1 MGGQLWWGPRQREL
15 SSKQIQDAS
24 TPVEVNVEAA
34 GEEEGSLRE
43 RETLEQREEK
53 ALPLER
59 PRK

>member
-1 MGGQLWWGPRQREL
+1 MGPSAEGAEL
-15 SSKQIQDAS
+15 KTNSACS
-24 TPVEVNVEAA
+24 TPLEGNVEAA